1 MAMKQSGH
9 FYFQLFLVFV
19 LTATIASPAVGL
31 AAGAE
36 PVALSD
42 AARTGNWETVRSLI
56 AGGLKGDG
64 VNSSDTD
71 GTRPLHWAVRAD
83 EMDIADLLLKAGAD
97 ATAQNRLGLTALNLA
112 ATNGNGAMIRKLLEH
127 GANANEVEKSGET
140 ILMVATRSGSADAVR
155 AILERKVNPNTTEP
169 QLQTTALMMAAE
181 AGYTESVR
189 ALLEYKADIL
199 ARSRTGA
206 PPPRKMPCAGQ
217 TGCGSHGD
225 GIVRGGLPDQG
236 YRPPIPG
243 DMNALMFAAREGHID
258 AAQLLLDAGSDV
270 NAVDKNDITP
280 LFMAIS
286 NNRIPMARFLIDRG
300 ANINAKDWYGR
311 TPLFAA
317 IEMRNVDLDY
327 MTFLH
332 IVNAEDRK
340 IILDFTEYLL
350 DKGVETNFRLKE
362 VPPLRSWM
370 YLLGGSLAWV
380 DFTGETPFMLASL
393 SGDVSTMRLLLKHGA
408 DPKIATF
415 GGTTPLMAAAGVNWV
430 VDQTYDEGQDALLEA
445 VKLCYELGMDVNDTN
460 SMGLTALM
468 GAANR
473 GSDSIIEFLVSKGA
487 RLDVKDKIG
496 RTAFNWS
503 EGIFLATHAPVPKPT
518 SMALI
523 EKLQKVAGQAK

>member
-1 MAMKQSGH
+1 MAIKQSRY
-9 FYFQLFLVFV
+9 FYCRLVLAFMC
-19 LTATIASPAVGL
+19 AGTIASPSISL

-36 PVALSD
+36 PIVLLD
-42 AARTGNWETVRSLI
+42 AAKAGNWETVRSLI
-56 AGGLKGDG
+56 SSGARNDG
-64 VNSSDTD
+64 VNGSDND

-83 EMDIADLLLKAGAD
+83 ELEIADLLLKAGAD

-112 ATNGNGAMIRKLLEH
+112 AANGNGAMIRKLLDH
-127 GANANEVEKSGET
+127 GANANQVEKTGEA
-140 ILMVATRSGSADAVR
+140 ILMVATRSGNADAVR
-155 AILERKVNPNTTEP
+155 AILERGANPNATEP
-169 QLQTTALMMAAE
+169 QLQSTALMIAAE
-181 AGYTESVR
+181 SGYTESVR
-189 ALLEYKADIL
+189 ALLEYKADIH

-206 PPPRKMPCAGQ
+206 APARKMPCAGQ

-225 GIVRGGLPDQG
+225 GIVRGGLPEQG

-258 AAQLLLDAGSDV
+258 AARLLLDAGSDV
-270 NAVDKNDITP
+270 NAVDKNEITP

-300 ANINAKDWYGR
+300 ANINATDWYGR

-327 MTFLH
+327 ITFEH

-340 IILDFTEYLL
+340 AILDFIGDLL
-350 DKGVETNFRLKE
+350 DKKVETNIRVKE

-380 DFTGETPFMLASL
+380 DFTGQTPFMLASL

-408 DPKIATF
+408 DPRLAAI

-430 VDQTYDEGQDALLEA
+430 VDQTYDEGQESLLEA
-445 VKLCYELGMDVNDTN
+445 VKLCYELGLDVNATN

-487 RLDVKDKIG
+487 RLDMKDTVG

-523 EKLQKVAGQAK
+523 QKLMGQTK

>member
-1 MAMKQSGH
+1 MVSRQSSH
-9 FYFQLFLVFV
+9 FYFRLMVAFV
-19 LTATIASPAVGL
+19 LTAAVATPTVGL
-31 AAGAE
+31 AAVAE

-42 AARTGNWETVRSLI
+42 AARAGNWATVRSLI
-56 AGGLKGDG
+56 AAGVKGDG

-83 EMDIADLLLKAGAD
+83 ELEIADLLLKAGAD

-112 ATNGNGAMIRKLLEH
+112 AINGNGAMIRKLLDH
-127 GANANEVEKSGET
+127 GANVNEVEKTGET

-155 AILERKVNPNTTEP
+155 AILERKVNPNTAEP

-181 AGYTESVR
+181 AGFTESVR
-189 ALLEYKADIL
+189 ALLEYKADIQ

-206 PPPRKMPCAGQ
+206 QQARKMPCAGQ

-225 GIVRGGLPDQG
+225 GIVRGGLPEQG

-243 DMNALMFAAREGHID
+243 NMNALMFAAREGHID
-258 AAQLLLDAGSDV
+258 AAKLLLDAGSEV

-286 NNRIPMARFLIDRG
+286 NNRIPMARFLIERG
-300 ANINAKDWYGR
+300 ADIHAKDWYGR

-327 MTFLH
+327 QTFEH
-332 IVNAEDRK
+332 IVSAEDRK
-340 IILDFTEYLL
+340 VILDFIGFLL
-350 DKGVETNFRLKE
+350 DKGVDSNIRVKE

-408 DPKIATF
+408 DPKIETF
-415 GGTTPLMAAAGVNWV
+415 SGTTPLMAAAGVNWV
-430 VDQTYDEGQDALLEA
+430 VDQTYDEGQEALLEA
-445 VKLCYELGMDVNDTN
+445 VKLCYELGMDVNATN

-487 RLDVKDKIG
+487 KLDMKDKVG

-523 EKLQKVAGQAK
+523 QKLMGQAK